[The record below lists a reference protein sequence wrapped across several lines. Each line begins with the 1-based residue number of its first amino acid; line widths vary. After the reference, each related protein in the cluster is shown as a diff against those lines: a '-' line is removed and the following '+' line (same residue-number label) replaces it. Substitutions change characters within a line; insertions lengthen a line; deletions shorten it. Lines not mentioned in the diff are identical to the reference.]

1 MLNIA
6 LIRSAFVSCPKEED
20 AGKDFLQ
27 STWRVRY
34 AICSSRVYTA
44 FLFTIIVFSDTL
56 EQIDI
61 AKLLIAQ
68 YPDVCSHVIV
78 ELHRN

>member
-1 MLNIA
+1 MFNVTLF
-6 LIRSAFVSCPKEED
+6 RSAFVSCPKDED
-20 AGKDFLQ
+20 AGKDFLH

-34 AICSSRVYTA
+34 AIYPSRVNIV
-44 FLFTIIVFSDTL
+44 FLLTFLAFSDTL